1 MSDFIV
7 WDPSF
12 DVGIEI
18 VDRQH
23 RHLVH
28 LTNMLYNACLGEKGE
43 LDEKFREV
51 MKELVDYVLFHF
63 KDEERLMEGMKY
75 PHFQEHKHKH
85 ESFVKEILTSVN
97 AYTQGKQFVPNN
109 FVRFLRDWLFDHIL
123 ITDKEMAK
131 YYFSLTK

>member
-1 MSDFIV
+1 MNDFIT

-18 VDRQH
+18 VDKQH

-28 LTNMLYNACLGEKGE
+28 LTNMLYNACLGEKNG
-43 LDEKFREV
+43 LDEAFRGV
-51 MKELVDYVLFHF
+51 MKELVDYVMIHF
-63 KDEERLMEGMKY
+63 RDEERLMKGIKY
-75 PHFQEHKHKH
+75 PKFSEHKQRH

-123 ITDKEMAK
+123 ITDKAMAK